1 MLVVGLQELAGL
13 DLLDPVLADLEA
25 TADGVLAQRDVVCLG
40 AGQVLQQV
48 PERAR
53 RDHPQLDP
61 RAVVSDAGDLGLA
74 SLLDR
79 GDPVVGDEGV
89 HHLGGRGGRGDQ
101 IDVLGGLGVP
111 AEAAGDLAAV
121 DGRHL
126 EQRVSDVLSPTV
138 AGGRPRVPAR
148 PETADSAPARI
159 ACSVFSPIPG
169 RSRIR
174 PSRAACHGVL
184 QRNQSQVGEDPARRL
199 GPDAR
204 DVHDGHHAGR
214 RHRLELLQRRD
225 VARVE
230 QLGDL
235 VGDSRSDARQLAQPA
250 LLGQPRHR
258 LRRLA
263 QRLRSLAVGE
273 VAVGDGAVQLEQVGE
288 QLESSC
294 NLRVVGRRDR
304 HRGNDRLGNPW
315 TRNAS

>member
-13 DLLDPVLADLEA
+13 DLLDPVLADLETA
-25 TADGVLAQRDVVCLG
+25 ADGVLAQRDVVRLR

-61 RAVVSDAGDLGLA
+61 RPVVGDAGDLGLA

-79 GDPVVGDEGV
+79 GHPVVGDEGV
-89 HHLGGRGGRGDQ
+89 HHLGRRGGRGDQ
-101 IDVLGGLGVP
+101 VDVLGGLGVP
-111 AEAAGDLAAV
+111 AEAARDLAAV

-126 EQRVSDVLSPTV
+126 EQRVANVLRERSQPGDRDASPPRHGGLGARQDRLLRLLAHSGEV
-138 AGGRPRVPAR
+138 ADPAL
-148 PETADSAPARI
+148 AR
-159 ACSVFSPIPG
+159 
-169 RSRIR
+169 RL
-174 PSRAACHGVL
+174 HGVL
-184 QRNQSQVGEDPARRL
+184 QRDQTEVGEDPSRRL
-199 GPDAR
+199 GADAG
-204 DVHDGHHAGR
+204 DVHDRHHAGR

-235 VGDSRSDARQLAQPA
+235 VGDGRSHARQLAQPA

-273 VAVGDGAVQLEQVGE
+273 VAVGDGTVQLEQVGE

-294 NLRVVGRRDR
+294 NLRVVGRRGR